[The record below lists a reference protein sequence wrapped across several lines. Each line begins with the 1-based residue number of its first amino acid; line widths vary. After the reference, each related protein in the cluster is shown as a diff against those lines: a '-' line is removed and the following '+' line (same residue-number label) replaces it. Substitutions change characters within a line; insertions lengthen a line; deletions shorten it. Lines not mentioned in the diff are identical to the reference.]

1 MIHLTDTQRKILGAD
16 GHVLVKGGP
25 GSGKTTV
32 SILKAGMF
40 ARERLQHNQRVLFL
54 SFARATVSRILE
66 AMDQIRELS
75 RDITHKIEVDTYH
88 SFFWR
93 LIKSHGYLLGLP
105 RRINVLAPSAEA
117 IMLSRIRNEYK
128 HANGLNLLERH
139 ERLRIAMEDGFICFD
154 LFAEFAARLLHGS
167 NKIRLL
173 VANAYPA
180 IIIDEFQDTADDQW
194 HVIQALGR
202 DSKLLALADP
212 EQRIFDFIGAHP
224 DRLRHFENEFNIC
237 KFDLGDEN
245 HRSKGTDI
253 AQFGND
259 ILNGTFSKNN
269 YNNVYIKLFESNKN
283 QAIAKLVIQTIK
295 ARKRLLKTG
304 ETKWSL
310 AVLVPT
316 KRMTRVISGAF
327 REPIANLPKI
337 KHYAA
342 VDLVAAILAAEIIAY
357 ALQGQDGSFDVGE
370 FIALVHDYFCGKG
383 GDMPTMTNLKE
394 ASRIQKAYKMALV
407 RRQVGRE
414 PAKNSL
420 FLPMEVACTELL
432 ELRLTGDPDRD
443 WTAVRSH
450 FADCNCIRLKRIA
463 TEVRNIR
470 LLDRGTQLREALS
483 QNWRDTG
490 HYANALEIVREA
502 FAQEHFSTNAI
513 PESGV
518 VVMNMHKAK
527 GKQFDEVIIFE
538 GWPRYQNKT
547 ITANPD
553 RIVRG
558 NLQTNVDDQARQNL
572 RVSIT
577 RAKQRTTLL
586 TPKEDPCVLLTSN
599 DQDRHD

>member
-1 MIHLTDTQRKILGAD
+1 MIYLTDTQRKILGAN

-54 SFARATVSRILE
+54 SFARATVSRVLE
-66 AMDQIRELS
+66 AMDQVRELS
-75 RDITHKIEVDTYH
+75 RDITRKIEVDTYH

-202 DSKLLALADP
+202 DSELLALADP

-295 ARKRLLKTG
+295 AR
-304 ETKWSL
+304 
-310 AVLVPT
+310 
-316 KRMTRVISGAF
+316 
-327 REPIANLPKI
+327 
-337 KHYAA
+337 
-342 VDLVAAILAAEIIAY
+342 
-357 ALQGQDGSFDVGE
+357 
-370 FIALVHDYFCGKG
+370 
-383 GDMPTMTNLKE
+383 
-394 ASRIQKAYKMALV
+394 
-407 RRQVGRE
+407 
-414 PAKNSL
+414 
-420 FLPMEVACTELL
+420 
-432 ELRLTGDPDRD
+432 
-443 WTAVRSH
+443 
-450 FADCNCIRLKRIA
+450 
-463 TEVRNIR
+463 
-470 LLDRGTQLREALS
+470 
-483 QNWRDTG
+483 
-490 HYANALEIVREA
+490 
-502 FAQEHFSTNAI
+502 
-513 PESGV
+513 
-518 VVMNMHKAK
+518 
-527 GKQFDEVIIFE
+527 
-538 GWPRYQNKT
+538 
-547 ITANPD
+547 
-553 RIVRG
+553 
-558 NLQTNVDDQARQNL
+558 
-572 RVSIT
+572 
-577 RAKQRTTLL
+577 
-586 TPKEDPCVLLTSN
+586 
-599 DQDRHD
+599 